1 MKRIQFI
8 LVFSF
13 AVILLI
19 VPLAHGADLAEGV
32 ATDLQI
38 EDPSVPDGSIVSLT
52 DGKYRLSTTPYDG
65 TVYGVVTENPAVV
78 FKTVGIDDEHSVVTS
93 GKTMVRVATVNGPI
107 KKGDLITSSEIP
119 GVGQKVTENGYVV
132 GVAEEDYTDSD
143 PQRVGLIYTTL
154 HLNYGTVSSGLREN
168 LISSLLQGARAPF
181 SSPINALRYII
192 AGLIALMSFGVG
204 FWFFFDRLPWLPG
217 AQELGDAWVYPGGAH
232 NNRQHYGQWVRFH
245 ERFSEAQQTLCFS
258 PETSGGLLMAVPSGE
273 VEGILS
279 RLEQAWVVGEVVE
292 MGEAGIEVV

>member
-38 EDPSVPDGSIVSLT
+38 EDASVPDGSIVSLT
-52 DGKYRLSTTPYDG
+52 DGKYRLSATPYDG

-204 FWFFFDRLPWLPG
+204 FWFFGRASTRG
-217 AQELGDAWVYPGGAH
+217 V
-232 NNRQHYGQWVRFH
+232 
-245 ERFSEAQQTLCFS
+245 EAVGRNPLARRYI
-258 PETSGGLLMAVPSGE
+258 LLSVLMN
-273 VEGILS
+273 
-279 RLEQAWVVGEVVE
+279 VVITIGVMGFGVVL
-292 MGEAGIEVV
+292 AYLVLVI